1 MIAQCLKAANL
12 RFTFARVVDM
22 SARMTRVLA
31 LILSL
36 VSLGWSLPAAA
47 AVTMTFQSFNGS
59 VFFGRYP
66 HTFVVLRGT
75 LNSTGAEI
83 NENFGF
89 TAKTV
94 STKILSG
101 PVEHEIV
108 VEPQKYVT
116 STNRHFSV
124 KLTDAQYG
132 QVVAEM
138 KAWRDAPGKFYSLD
152 DRNCIHFVGK
162 LAQIAGLK
170 VDYPEK
176 MLRKPKKWLNYI
188 TGLNPQ
194 LGANPIK

>member
-1 MIAQCLKAANL
+1 
-12 RFTFARVVDM
+12 M
-22 SARMTRVLA
+22 SSLVTRILA

-36 VSLGWSLPAAA
+36 VSFGWSPQAAA

-75 LNSTGAEI
+75 LDSTGAEV

-101 PVEHEIV
+101 PVEHKIV
-108 VEPQKYVT
+108 AEPQKYVT

-138 KAWRDAPGKFYSLD
+138 KAWRDAPGNSI
-152 DRNCIHFVGK
+152 RWM
-162 LAQIAGLK
+162 IATVSTLSA
-170 VDYPEK
+170 EW
-176 MLRKPKKWLNYI
+176 LRSR
-188 TGLNPQ
+188 
-194 LGANPIK
+194 A